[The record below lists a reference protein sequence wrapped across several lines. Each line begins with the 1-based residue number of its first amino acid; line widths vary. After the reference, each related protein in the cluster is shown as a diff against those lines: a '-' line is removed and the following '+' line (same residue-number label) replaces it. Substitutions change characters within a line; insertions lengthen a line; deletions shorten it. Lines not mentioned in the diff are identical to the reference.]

1 MLEVLNQIVEML
13 KQVDWLVVMWLAVVV
28 IFLAVELSTVT
39 LTSIWFAAGGLIA
52 LFVAMAGGGFAFQ
65 VLAFLIGAFGMFFA
79 TKPWADKVINQKKVS
94 TNADRAIGEE
104 VRVLQRISNL
114 DQTGMVVVHGQEWT
128 ARTEDDKIII
138 EQDELVRIIRISGV
152 KLIVERVKED

>member
-1 MLEVLNQIVEML
+1 MLELLSQVNWFVVL
-13 KQVDWLVVMWLAVVV
+13 WLAVVV
-28 IFLAVELSTVT
+28 VFLVVELSTVT

-52 LFVAMAGGGFAFQ
+52 LFVAMAGGDFIFQ
-65 VLAFLIGAFGMFFA
+65 MIAFLIAAFGMFFA
-79 TKPWADKVINQKKVS
+79 TKPWADKVVNAKKVR

-114 DQTGMVVVHGQEWT
+114 GQTGMVVVHGQEWT
-128 ARTEDDKIII
+128 ARTEDDKTII
-138 EQDELVRIIRISGV
+138 EQGELVRIIRISGV